1 MTMNRRALLGG
12 LLLSGAAAPLAAH
25 AGFHIPFMHDR
36 PYKKIGLQ
44 LYTVRDAFTAD
55 PQGTLGK
62 VRALGYDE
70 VEFINFGGT
79 TPAAFKTM
87 VANAGLA
94 GPSGHISLADLR
106 AGADTVFANMA
117 AAGADFAI
125 LAWLPEEVRKDWKT
139 MATEMNGYGATAKT
153 HGLKFGYHN
162 HNFEFVPTAEGEI
175 PYHLLIENTDPALVC
190 FEMDCYWVSFA
201 GHDPMEILNAHGD
214 RIRQLHLKDKTASG
228 DMAPVGQGVI
238 DFPAILKKAR
248 ALGVEHV
255 YVEHDNPKDPFA
267 SIAASIKDL
276 KG

>member
-1 MTMNRRALLGG
+1 MDMNRRALL
-12 LLLSGAAAPLAAH
+12 SAFAALPLAACAH
-25 AGFHIPFMHDR
+25 MPAIPGEGAR

-55 PQGTLGK
+55 PEGTLGR

-70 VEFINFGGT
+70 VEFINFGGK
-79 TPAAFKTM
+79 TPADFKQM

-94 GPSGHISLADLR
+94 GPSGHVSLADLR
-106 AGADTVFANMA
+106 DHADSLFADMATAGASY
-117 AAGADFAI
+117 AI
-125 LAWLPEEVRKDWKT
+125 LAWLPENERKDWIR
-139 MATEMNGYGATAKT
+139 MATEMNGYGARARA

-162 HNFEFVPTAEGEI
+162 HNFEFIPTSDNQI
-175 PYHLLIENTDPALVC
+175 PYELLVANTDPSVVC

-201 GHDPMEILNAHGD
+201 GHDPMDILNRHGD

-238 DFPAILKKAR
+238 DFPAILKKAKS
-248 ALGVEHV
+248 AGVEHV
-255 YVEHDNPKDPFA
+255 YVEHDNPADPFA
-267 SIAASIKDL
+267 SIAASIKSL